1 MNIRPSLTGLACT
14 VLLLGACDDREHA
27 PALPKVAAA
36 PAVIAVAKGRVDI
49 EGGLVRL
56 AGTRDGLVKAV
67 FAEEGAV
74 VKAGQ
79 VLAQIDDTAARLD
92 LLRAERDLDE
102 IRAEQPVLDAQLAA
116 ARRERARLEQLVPDE
131 AAPRQELDLARDRIR
146 ELEATIGR
154 QEARVASAT
163 ARVATS
169 AHEVELRVIK
179 TPIDGVIVK
188 RQARIGDGV
197 STLNVTPLFTFA
209 PRTPRI
215 VRADLEE
222 RHVGKVAVGMRAT
235 VYPESDESRG
245 YGARIVRIGAV
256 FNTRQAGDDP
266 TDKVDVRVVE
276 SVLQLD
282 DAPLLIGQRVI
293 VRVLPP

>member
-1 MNIRPSLTGLACT
+1 MNIRTSLTALACT
-14 VLLLGACDDREHA
+14 VVLLGACSDSERA
-27 PALPKVAAA
+27 PVSPKVAAA
-36 PAVIAVAKGRVDI
+36 PTVIAVAKGRVDI

-74 VKAGQ
+74 VRAGQ

-92 LLRAERDLDE
+92 LLRAERELDE
-102 IRAEQPVLDAQLAA
+102 VRAEQPVLDAQLAA
-116 ARRERARLEQLVPDE
+116 ARRERERLEQLVPDE
-131 AAPRQELDLARDRIR
+131 AAPRQELDLARDRVR

-154 QEARVASAT
+154 QEARVASAR

-179 TPIDGVIVK
+179 APIDGVIVK
-188 RQARIGDGV
+188 RHARIGDGV

-209 PRTPRI
+209 PQTPRI

-222 RHVGKVAVGMRAT
+222 RHVGKVMVGMRAT
-235 VYPESDESRG
+235 VFPESDESRG

>member
-1 MNIRPSLTGLACT
+1 MNLRTKSAMLVCT
-14 VLLLGACDDREHA
+14 LVLLGACAEQA
-27 PALPKVAAA
+27 PPSAPPATAAA
-36 PAVIAVAKGRVDI
+36 SATVAVAKGRVDI

-92 LLRAERDLDE
+92 LQRAERELDE
-102 IRAEQPVLDAQLAA
+102 VRAEQPLLDAQLAA

-131 AAPRQELDLARDRIR
+131 AAPRQELDLARDRVNEI
-146 ELEATIGR
+146 ETSIGR
-154 QEARVASAT
+154 QQARVALARAQVAT
-163 ARVATS
+163 A
-169 AHEVELRVIK
+169 AHEVALRVIK
-179 TPIDGVIVK
+179 APIDGVIVK

-209 PRTPRI
+209 PQTPRI

-222 RHVGKVAVGMRAT
+222 RHVGKVTVGMRAT
-235 VYPESDESRG
+235 VFPESDDSRG
-245 YGARIVRIGAV
+245 YKARVVRIGAV

-276 SVLQLD
+276 CVLQLE

-293 VRVLPP
+293 VRLLPS

>member
-1 MNIRPSLTGLACT
+1 MNLLTPATVLACT
-14 VLLLGACDDREHA
+14 ALLLGACAEQAPPPA
-27 PALPKVAAA
+27 PAAATSA
-36 PAVIAVAKGRVDI
+36 PATLAVAKGRVDI

-67 FAEEGAV
+67 FAEEGAL

-92 LLRAERDLDE
+92 LQRAERELDE
-102 IRAEQPVLDAQLAA
+102 VRAEKPLLDAQLTA
-116 ARRERARLEQLVPDE
+116 ARRERARVEQMVPDE
-131 AAPRQELDLARDRIR
+131 AAPRQELDLARDRVN
-146 ELEATIGR
+146 ELEAALGR
-154 QEARVASAT
+154 QAARVALAR
-163 ARVATS
+163 ARVATA
-169 AHEVELRVIK
+169 AHEVDLRVIRA
-179 TPIDGVIVK
+179 PIDGVIVK

-209 PRTPRI
+209 PQTPRI

-222 RHVGKVAVGMRAT
+222 RHVGKVKPGMRAT
-235 VYPESDESRG
+235 VFPESDESHG
-245 YGARIVRIGAV
+245 YGARVVRIGAV

-266 TDKVDVRVVE
+266 TDRVDVRVVE
-276 SVLQLD
+276 CVLQLD

-293 VRVLPP
+293 VRLLPS

>member
-1 MNIRPSLTGLACT
+1 MKLLNPSALLTCAAI
-14 VLLLGACDDREHA
+14 LLGACTEQA
-27 PALPKVAAA
+27 PPAA
-36 PAVIAVAKGRVDI
+36 PPAVSAAPTTIAVAKGRVDI

-92 LLRAERDLDE
+92 LQRAERELDE
-102 IRAEQPVLDAQLAA
+102 VRAEQPLLDAQLAA

-131 AAPRQELDLARDRIR
+131 AAPRQELDLARDRVN
-146 ELEATIGR
+146 ELKAALGR
-154 QEARVASAT
+154 QAARVALAR

-169 AHEVELRVIK
+169 AHEVDLRVIRA
-179 TPIDGVIVK
+179 PIDGVIVK
-188 RQARIGDGV
+188 RQARVGDGV

-209 PRTPRI
+209 PQTPRI
-215 VRADLEE
+215 VRADIEE
-222 RHVGKVAVGMRAT
+222 RHVGKVKPGMRAT
-235 VYPESDESRG
+235 VFPESDESRG
-245 YGARIVRIGAV
+245 YGARVVRIGAV

-266 TDKVDVRVVE
+266 TDRVDVRVVE

-282 DAPLLIGQRVI
+282 DSPLLIGQRVI
-293 VRVLPP
+293 VRLLPS